1 MYINNAKSSK
11 IIEVIGN
18 LYKVIIVF
26 VWMKDSDR
34 KIHELKE
41 KIKYFCEE
49 RDWDQF
55 HNAKELAIALSIEAS
70 ELLEIFRWKTPEE
83 VEALFKDEKKKE
95 DIEDEMADV
104 LILLVRMAQMYDL
117 DLAEAWD
124 KKMEKNHQKYPV
136 EKAFGQSKKYSE
148 L

>member
-1 MYINNAKSSK
+1 MP
-11 IIEVIGN
+11 
-18 LYKVIIVF
+18 
-26 VWMKDSDR
+26 KDQER

-41 KIKYFCEE
+41 KIKDFCEA

-83 VEALFKDEKKKE
+83 VQDLFKDEKKKE

-104 LILLVRMAQMYDL
+104 LYFLIRMAQRYDI
-117 DLAEAWD
+117 DLSEAID
-124 KKMEKNHQKYPV
+124 KKMEKNDKKYPV
-136 EKAFGQSKKYSE
+136 NKAKGSNKKYTE
-148 L
+148 F